1 MGYYLCKFSI
11 NQTYSKIKSVLK
23 ILYRNVYNSS
33 IHSFPK
39 LNTVQAF
46 IIRRTGK
53 QSVLYLHKGI
63 QQ

>member
-1 MGYYLCKFSI
+1 MGYYLCKFSV

-39 LNTVQAF
+39 LNTIQVF
-46 IIRRTGK
+46 IIRRRGK
-53 QSVLYLHKGI
+53 QCVTFT
-63 QQ
+63 